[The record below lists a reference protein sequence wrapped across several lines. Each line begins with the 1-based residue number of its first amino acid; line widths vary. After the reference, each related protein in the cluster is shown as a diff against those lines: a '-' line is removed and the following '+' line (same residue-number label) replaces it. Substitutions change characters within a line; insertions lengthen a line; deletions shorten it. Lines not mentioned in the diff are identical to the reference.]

1 MQVVSG
7 REGFSMAPQRSV
19 FVALSVVVALS
30 AGCASL
36 VDDRR
41 TGFDSRHPRPAP
53 TVAGR
58 TSTVAA
64 APVRQHIGTVA
75 SVDERSQTIRLTHG
89 PIVRVAPSRVH
100 DRNGSAVAL
109 RDLRPG
115 DKLIFNVATEVPA
128 SSRRA
133 RVASSDAEAV
143 GSALPRDAG
152 TLATPGEVVDVMV
165 FRPAR

>member
-1 MQVVSG
+1 MS
-7 REGFSMAPQRSV
+7 PQRSV
-19 FVALSVVVALS
+19 YVALSVVVALS

-36 VDDRR
+36 DDRR
-41 TGFDSRHPRPAP
+41 TGFDARHERPAP

-58 TSTVAA
+58 TTSVAA

-100 DRNGSAVAL
+100 DRNGNAVAL

-115 DKLIFNVATEVPA
+115 DKLIFNVATDVPA

-133 RVASSDAEAV
+133 PRVASSDAEAV
-143 GSALPRDAG
+143 GSALPREAA
-152 TLATPGEVVDVMV
+152 LATPGEVVEVKV
-165 FRPAR
+165 FRPSR

>member
-1 MQVVSG
+1 MS
-7 REGFSMAPQRSV
+7 PQRSV

-36 VDDRR
+36 DDRR
-41 TGFDSRHPRPAP
+41 TGFDARHARPAP

-58 TSTVAA
+58 TTTVAA

-100 DRNGSAVAL
+100 DRNGSTVAL
-109 RDLRPG
+109 GELRPG

-128 SSRRA
+128 SSRTP

-143 GSALPRDAG
+143 GSALPRDAAA
-152 TLATPGEVVDVMV
+152 LATPGEVVEVMV
-165 FRPAR
+165 FRPSR